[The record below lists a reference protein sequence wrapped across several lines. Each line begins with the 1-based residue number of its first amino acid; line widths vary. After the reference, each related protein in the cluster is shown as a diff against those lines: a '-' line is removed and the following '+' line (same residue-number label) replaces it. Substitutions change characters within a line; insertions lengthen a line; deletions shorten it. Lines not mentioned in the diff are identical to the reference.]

1 MIGILGSSPINTV
14 KQAGIGA
21 FTSLLTPAPSRAY
34 SEGRN
39 HREYVSTRGILIAKN
54 KLTTNPNSV
63 IGNGYYFQFNP
74 QTIQDSK
81 DTQYET
87 RGYTGLA
94 YNDYY
99 WKGGGERIIS
109 FQLFM
114 DNTPG
119 SKTRM
124 FRPTAYGSKLANEP
138 SSVKNFG
145 YIGEDGS
152 VVSQNGSGFG
162 QVFKGAWE
170 QAKGEVV
177 SMAKSMYSPFADYF
191 APKRGP
197 AGFDLQGAA
206 FSNTR
211 IDERGILPEVELI
224 QSFLYPEPLNGEQ
237 TPKFAEGGVVSSTQ
251 FRPPATVVFA
261 LGPIYLEGVIKA
273 APVTYTLFDKDLT
286 PLRATM
292 DIEIA
297 VFEYENLTRQISFA
311 ADVAKLNSAR

>member
-1 MIGILGSSPINTV
+1 MGILGSSPINTV

-39 HREYVSTRGILIAKN
+39 HREYVSTRGILIAKS
-54 KLTTNPNSV
+54 KLTTNLNSV

-94 YNDYY
+94 YTDYY
-99 WKGGGERIIS
+99 WKGGGERVIS

-152 VVSQNGSGFG
+152 VVSQNGSGVG
-162 QVFKGAWE
+162 RAEGARE
-170 QAKGEVV
+170 YFKGEVE
-177 SMAKSMYSPFADYF
+177 SMAKSMQSSFVNYF
-191 APKRGP
+191 APKSGP
-197 AGFDLQGAA
+197 AGFDLQGDA

-224 QSFLYPEPLNGEQ
+224 QSFLYPEPLNGEE
-237 TPKFAEGGVVSSTQ
+237 TPKFAEGGVISSTQ

-261 LGPIYLEGVIKA
+261 LGPIYLEGIIKA

-286 PLRATM
+286 PLRATVN
-292 DIEIA
+292 IEIA

-311 ADVAKLNSAR
+311 ADRTKLNSSR

>member
-1 MIGILGSSPINTV
+1 MISILGILGSSPINTV
-14 KQAGIGA
+14 KQAGISA

-39 HREYVSTRGILIAKN
+39 HREYVSTRGILIAKS
-54 KLTTNPNSV
+54 KLTTNPNSI

-81 DTQYET
+81 NTQYET

-94 YNDYY
+94 YSDYY
-99 WKGGGERIIS
+99 WKGGGERVIS

-138 SSVKNFG
+138 ASVKNFG

-152 VVSQNGSGFG
+152 IVSQNVSGVGRAESSRELF
-162 QVFKGAWE
+162 
-170 QAKGEVV
+170 KGEVT
-177 SMAKSMYSPFADYF
+177 SLKSTYV
-191 APKRGP
+191 APKPGP
-197 AGFDLQGAA
+197 SGFDLHGDA

-224 QSFLYPEPLNGEQ
+224 QSFLYPEPLNGEE

-292 DIEIA
+292 NIEIA
-297 VFEYENLTRQISFA
+297 VFEYENLTRQISFV
-311 ADVAKLNSAR
+311 ADRTKLNSSR